1 MNKLIRFEPQRDLVS
16 LRDAMDRLFDDAF
29 MRSSSLI
36 SSNWQAPAVDMYQ
49 TNNEIVIKAA
59 LPGIKADEVQISVT
73 GEVLTVK
80 GEVKQEEETK
90 EKTYHIREQRWGTF
104 ERTITLPT
112 DVVADKA
119 KADFEDG
126 IFTISL
132 PKAERVRPKTI
143 TVKAK

>member
-1 MNKLIRFEPQRDLVS
+1 MNKIIRFEPAREMVS

-29 MRSSSLI
+29 MRPSSQMG
-36 SSNWQAPAVDMYQ
+36 SNWQAP
-49 TNNEIVIKAA
+49 A
-59 LPGIKADEVQISVT
+59 LPGIKADQVQISVT
-73 GEVLTVK
+73 GEVLTLK
-80 GEVKQEEETK
+80 GEVKQEEEKK
-90 EKTYHIREQRWGTF
+90 EKTYHIREQRWGAF

-126 IFTISL
+126 ILTISL
-132 PKAERVRPKTI
+132 PKAEEVRPKTI